1 MIGAGGVEGAGGLTG
16 GWSLYVALIVLLN
29 VVAPAWL
36 LFWAKTKRVEEHRA
50 GETLGHAFDGIE
62 EYDLPLPRWW
72 LWSFVATFVF
82 FVAYCALYPG
92 FGSFAGTLGWT
103 SAGQHQGEMRA
114 AAAKYG
120 PMYAALA
127 ARPIEDLAHDPQ
139 ATGIGQRLF
148 ANTCAGC
155 HGADAKGGVGFPN
168 LTDDDW
174 LFGGEPQTI
183 KATILGGR
191 MAMMPPFAPALGGD
205 QGIKEVVEYVRSL
218 SGQPADAATAEA
230 GKARFN
236 TICIA
241 CHGMDAK
248 GNKAMGAP
256 NLTDDVWL
264 FGGTA
269 EDIEY
274 GLRHGRSGAMPAHKD
289 VLGDEKAHLVAAFV
303 YSLSHP
309 DLAAR

>member
-1 MIGAGGVEGAGGLTG
+1 MSGEMAGLTG
-16 GWSLYVALIVLLN
+16 GWSLYITAIVVLN
-29 VVAPAWL
+29 VVASAWL
-36 LFWAKTKRVEEHRA
+36 LFWARTKRVEERAA
-50 GETLGHAFDGIE
+50 GETLGHEFDGIE

-72 LWSFVATFVF
+72 LWMFVGTIVF
-82 FVAYCALYPG
+82 LVVYCVLYPG
-92 FGSFAGTLGWT
+92 LGSFSGTLGWT
-103 SAGQHQGEMRA
+103 SGGQHRDEVRA
-114 AAAKYG
+114 ADAKYR

-127 ARPIEDLAHDPQ
+127 ARPIADLAHDPN
-139 ATGIGQRLF
+139 AVGIGQRLF
-148 ANTCAGC
+148 ANTCAAC

-174 LFGGEPQTI
+174 LFGGEPETI
-183 KATILGGR
+183 KTTILGGR
-191 MAMMPPFAPALGGD
+191 MAMMPAFAPALGGD
-205 QGIKEVVEYVRSL
+205 QGVKEVVQYVMSL
-218 SGQPADAATAEA
+218 SGQAADPAMAEA
-230 GKARFN
+230 GKAKFN

-241 CHGMDAK
+241 CHGIDAK

-269 EDIEY
+269 EDIEH
-274 GLRHGRSGAMPAHKD
+274 GLRHGRSGTMPAHKD
-289 VLGDEKAHLVAAFV
+289 VLGEDKAHLVAAFV